1 MPGSKNINIYQGDT
15 YVHEL
20 RIKDSSN
27 VAINITSHTFSGQIR
42 KSPASTDIEATF
54 TTTITN
60 GANGIVQFSL
70 ASATTSNIAVGTYYY
85 DFQQTNGA
93 VVTTLLTG
101 KAFVEGQISRV

>member
-15 YVHEL
+15 YIHEL

-27 VAINITSHTFSGQIR
+27 VAINITSYTFTGQIR
-42 KSPASTDIEATF
+42 MAPASTEVEVSF

-70 ASATTSNIAVGTYYY
+70 APNVTSNIAVGTYYY
-85 DFQQTNGA
+85 DFQQNNSG

-101 KAFVEGQISRV
+101 KAVVEGQVSRV